1 MDPVTALGSALGLSF
16 ASGISLYATAA
27 FTGVAAHLGWIALPP
42 ALQFVAEPWVFG
54 LAGALAVIESAA
66 LVVPWIAT
74 GWETAHTA
82 VRPLAAAAGAV
93 LATWGSPRLALVAGV
108 VGGLL
113 GLATHT
119 TKLGLRA
126 AIDVS
131 PEPVTNAAATAG
143 ELAVVAGLAW
153 AAWHHPWVAL
163 GVALLL
169 LLLLFLLVRTLWR
182 LVTRSLQSLL
192 APPSA

>member
-1 MDPVTALGSALGLSF
+1 MDAVTALGSALGLSF

-42 ALQFVAEPWVFG
+42 ALQPLGEPWVFG
-54 LAGALAVIESAA
+54 IAGALAVIEAAA
-66 LVVPWIAT
+66 LLVPWVAT

-82 VRPLAAAAGAV
+82 IRPLAAAGAGV
-93 LATWGSPRLALVAGV
+93 LATWGSPRLAVAAGIL
-108 VGGLL
+108 GGLL

-131 PEPVTNAAATAG
+131 PEPFSNASATAG
-143 ELAVVAGLAW
+143 ELSVVAVLAW
-153 AAWHHPWVAL
+153 AVWHHPWLAL
-163 GVALLL
+163 GGALLL
-169 LLLLFLLVRTLWR
+169 LGALFLLVRKLWR
-182 LVTRSLQSLL
+182 LVVRSLRSLV
-192 APPSA
+192 APPPA